1 MNKKFTKLMAA
12 LALLVFMMPSMA
24 GWGQT
29 REEVIIWSE
38 SFDGLS
44 AEATPTTP
52 TNEAYTG
59 VTYTCSN
66 GTGTSPGTTK
76 IMNENLANGAG
87 APELMVG
94 KKGSGSNATGGKFTV
109 NIPLNNFE
117 GTFTL
122 TYYQNKQSLSVSST
136 TTGVSGGQTIKPAE
150 AGQQSTTFTGITSDL
165 TSITIVFQA
174 TTTNNVRLDD
184 IVLTGTPAGGGNT
197 PSITANDVNITFD
210 EEAGEIAYTINN
222 PVDGGSIAASA
233 TSDWLTVDE
242 NAQSTTSGSFGFLC
256 DANPST
262 NARTATVTLTYTYNT
277 NETVTKDVTVTQA
290 GNPNA
295 FDNISDIDSEN
306 THYKIKGTVLAV
318 SARAFVLGDGTG
330 YVYYYNGNSA
340 PSVAVNDK
348 KIVEGT
354 TTSYGHVIQFPNS
367 ATITATETSNYNDS
381 PAATVITAIPDY
393 TLGLH
398 LSDYFQ
404 FEGTLT
410 QSSGYYYVSCGEG
423 NINIS
428 YPSSTQQTDMN
439 ALENKTV
446 RVKGYFAGINS
457 SNYFSVILESV
468 EEVANPSIEATPSPF
483 TAPSYVVGTD
493 EPTYNVL
500 TVNGS
505 NLTANISLTL
515 DENSDFEMSTD
526 LDTWSSSLILT
537 QTNGSI
543 TNEEVAIRLKAGLA
557 KGNYNGT
564 VTLSSTDAQNVVVDL
579 SGSVTGQMYSIILTQ
594 PATGGTIASDLEV
607 AEEGTIVTLT
617 ATPDAAFNFGSWV
630 VEDEN
635 ENPITVTDNQFEMP
649 AGDVLVTATFTQK
662 DTYAITCIVTPNDAA
677 LMEASPTSAYEGQT
691 VTFTYVPET
700 GYTLSSIVITKTTDG
715 SVTGISPTATG
726 DGFSFTM
733 PGYAVTATATFLSD
747 IYTGSFIKFTAD
759 VMEEGD
765 YILVYDGLAMNNTP
779 NSSNNKLG
787 ATDVEAISDVISNPS
802 RGIVW
807 HIAPIGT
814 EGKWTI
820 YNAVVNKYVNAS
832 SSSNTNITLID
843 NASYS
848 NSNGA
853 KWSITIDVNDN
864 TYDFSNLTE
873 SRALR
878 YYESSN
884 VFGHYATTNGGP
896 LTLYKYT
903 VLTERTITFNGNGG
917 TYNNETTYTQTVY
930 DGISAN
936 LTANQFTKAN
946 ANFIGWATTENGEVE
961 YTDEAEIT
969 ATADITLYAQWETI
983 HTLTLN
989 SPNADVFVFVNENI
1003 EPIEFVN
1010 NQAQVPEGAT
1020 VYVSIDPMECYLF
1033 SNVSVTYGDNQ
1044 TVPTTEEEPNV
1055 YYSFT
1060 MPTDDATVTVST
1072 TAIPTHTLT
1081 VATLNHVTLELTAG
1095 EESNEVQSG
1104 EELCEGI
1111 HVTVVATP
1119 DEGYVMGSVSVVYG
1133 NNQSVE
1139 VTTEGR
1145 PNEYSFYMPTGDV
1158 TITVTVVDAPL
1169 VGTITFGSAAGSTNI
1184 NEVNV
1189 TGDDSMGNTWTITTA
1204 GTTSFTPNSG
1214 YAQVGSSSKPATSIT
1229 FTTTLPQSVVLTS
1242 FEAKFGGNSN
1252 TAGNITLK
1260 VGETTVGSGSLN
1272 GTNDV
1277 VVSNT
1282 LVASGNTLTV
1292 TVTDIARG
1300 VKCYY
1305 ISYEY
1310 VEPLHIDGYNGGDGG
1325 WYLIASPVTELTPSA
1340 ANGFITDTYGSNIP
1354 DGETGTYDLY
1364 YFDQTG
1370 GDNGKEW
1377 KNYRQHTFNLESGK
1391 GYLYASKE
1399 GTDLIF
1405 TGTAYN
1411 GNGVVNLT
1419 YSESTSIDDNM
1430 RGWNLIGN
1438 PFGTTANLPSG
1449 LSYYTLNESRTE
1461 LTPGSA
1467 TTIGAMKA
1475 IFVQATATGQSVT
1488 FTKQTRNAGSN
1499 AILSLNLSNDSNG
1512 LIDRTIVRFDE
1523 GNALPKFMLNPNNTK
1538 VFIPVESKDY
1548 AVVRHEAQG
1557 EMPVNFKAAENG
1569 TYTLTVNPEGVEMN
1583 YLHLIDNM
1591 TGADIDLLAATST
1604 GSVATYTFNA
1614 STTDYSSRFRLVF
1627 AANNEDGVST
1637 GSTAFAFYSNG
1648 TWVINNTGEATL
1660 QVVDVNGRILSSETV
1675 NGSVS
1680 KAINAPAGVY
1690 MLRLINGN
1698 DVKTQKIVVR

>member
-12 LALLVFMMPSMA
+12 LALLVFMAPSMV
-24 GWGQT
+24 GWGQEQT
-29 REEVIIWSE
+29 QLFHETFGNNS
-38 SFDGLS
+38 GS
-44 AEATPTTP
+44 ARDWNDSYSVKSGVAAVYSDV
-52 TNEAYTG
+52 AYTMTNLKQSKNTVG
-59 VTYTCSN
+59 YVQSGLIQSSTNSDAVFEFGPLHVADYSSLSLGYYWKAGSIKETYSTHIYYKTSSN
-66 GTGTSPGTTK
+66 GQYSEISHSAQGATTFVPVNVSLPVAAQTNTLFLKIVWNTSNTQAV
-76 IMNENLANGAG
+76 IDE
-87 APELMVG
+87 VD
-94 KKGSGSNATGGKFTV
+94 
-109 NIPLNNFE
+109 I
-117 GTFTL
+117 
-122 TYYQNKQSLSVSST
+122 
-136 TTGVSGGQTIKPAE
+136 TGVST
-150 AGQQSTTFTGITSDL
+150 
-165 TSITIVFQA
+165 
-174 TTTNNVRLDD
+174 
-184 IVLTGTPAGGGNT
+184 GGGNT

-210 EEAGEIAYTINN
+210 EEDGEIAYTINN

-242 NAQSTTSGSFGFLC
+242 NAQSTTSGSFEFLC
-256 DANPST
+256 DANPSAT
-262 NARTATVTLTYTYNT
+262 VRTATVTLTYTYNT
-277 NETVTKDVTVTQA
+277 TETVTKDVTVTQA

-295 FDNISDIDSEN
+295 FNNISDIDSEN

-330 YVYYYNGNSA
+330 YVYYYNGYSA

-367 ATITATETSNYNDS
+367 ATITATETSNYNNT

-393 TLGLH
+393 TSGLH

-410 QSSGYYYVSCGEG
+410 KSNGYYYVSCGEG
-423 NINIS
+423 NINIA
-428 YPSSTQQTDMN
+428 YPSSTQQTAMN

-468 EEVANPSIEATPSPF
+468 EEVANPSIEVTPSPF
-483 TAPSYVVGTD
+483 TAPSYVVGTA

-515 DENSDFEMSTD
+515 NANSDFEMSTD
-526 LDTWSSSLILT
+526 LDTWSSTLTLT

-594 PATGGTIASDLEV
+594 PATGGTIASDLEL
-607 AEEGTIVTLT
+607 AEEGVIVTLT

-649 AGDVLVTATFTQK
+649 AGDVLVTATFTLK

-677 LMEASPTSAYEGQT
+677 LMEASPASAYEGQT
-691 VTFTYVPET
+691 VTLSYTVET
-700 GYTLSSIVITKTTDG
+700 GYTFSGIVITKTLDG
-715 SVTGISPTATG
+715 SVTGITATASG
-726 DGFSFTM
+726 DDFIFTM
-733 PGYAVTATATFLSD
+733 PGYAVTATATFISD
-747 IYTGSFIKFTAD
+747 TYEGSFAEYSGNLT
-759 VMEEGD
+759 EGD
-765 YILVYDGLAMNNTP
+765 YLIVYNNNAMNNVVT
-779 NSSNNKLG
+779 SNKFGYETVSPSQNG
-787 ATDVEAISDVISNPS
+787 IVANPS
-802 RGIVW
+802 RNIVW
-807 HIAPIGT
+807 HIAPSAT
-814 EGKWTI
+814 EGYWTI
-820 YNAVVNKYVNAS
+820 YNAKVNQYVNATA
-832 SSSNTNITLID
+832 NKTDINLID
-843 NASYS
+843 NPTYAS
-848 NSNGA
+848 GA
-853 KWSITIDVNDN
+853 KWNVTEGES
-864 TYDFSNLTE
+864 TYDFRCKANEDLASGSTV
-873 SRALR
+873 RYIR
-878 YYESSN
+878 YYNN
-884 VFGHYATTNGGP
+884 VYGHYAASNGGP

-903 VLTERTITFNGNGG
+903 ELTERTITFNGNGG
-917 TYNNETTYTQTVY
+917 TFNEATTYTQTVY

-1081 VATLNHVTLELTAG
+1081 VGSLSHVTLELTAG
-1095 EESNEVQSG
+1095 EESYEVQSG

-1139 VTTEGR
+1139 VTTEG
-1145 PNEYSFYMPTGDV
+1145 PNVYSFYMPTDDA

-1214 YAQVGSSSKPATSIT
+1214 YAQVGSSNNPATSIT

-1242 FEAKFGGNSN
+1242 FEAKFGGFSS

-1260 VGETTVGSGSLN
+1260 VGETTVGTGSLN

-1282 LVASGNTLTV
+1282 LVASGTTLTV
-1292 TVTDIARG
+1292 TVTNIAKG

-1310 VEPLHIDGYNGGDGG
+1310 LKPLHINGHNGGAGG
-1325 WYLIASPVTELTPSA
+1325 WYLIASPVTELTPSDD
-1340 ANGFITDTYGSNIP
+1340 NGFLTDSYGSNIP

-1499 AILSLNLSNDSNG
+1499 AILSLNLSSVSNG
-1512 LIDRTIVRFDE
+1512 LIDRAIVRFDE

-1591 TGADIDLLAATST
+1591 TGMDVDLLQTPSYTFSAATR
-1604 GSVATYTFNA
+1604 
-1614 STTDYSSRFRLVF
+1614 DYESRFRLVF
-1627 AANNEDGVST
+1627 AASNSANADSEADN
-1637 GSTAFAFYSNG
+1637 FAFFSNG
-1648 TWVINNTGEATL
+1648 SWIINNVGEAAL
-1660 QVVDVNGRILSSETV
+1660 QVVDVNGRILSTETV
-1675 NGSVS
+1675 NGSVGTT
-1680 KAINAPAGVY
+1680 INAASGVY
-1690 MLRLINGN
+1690 MLRLINGEN
-1698 DVKTQKIVVR
+1698 VKVQKIVVR